1 MEAGWDDEILRE
13 QLEALVSDGFDLDLT
28 GFTHD
33 ELASYLDE
41 DSSSDQD
48 DEAPEVE
55 TTAVTQP
62 GDLWLLGPH
71 RILCGDALESSH
83 LDVLMG
89 GEPADM
95 VFTDPPYGV
104 AYRPA
109 AKPGGAAHSPI
120 ANDDLDEGF
129 GPFLHQT
136 CLNLLRVTRGG
147 IYICMSSSQLHV
159 LYDAFTTAGGHWSTF
174 VIWSKDTFTLGRS
187 DYQRQYEP
195 LLYGWKQGGARH
207 WCGDRNQGDVWC
219 FDKPRVN
226 ALHPTMKPVELIERT
241 IRNSSRSGDRILD
254 VFGGSGSTLIACE
267 KTKRRGRLLELDAL
281 YVDVT
286 IRRWQDYTGGTA
298 KRASDERTFN
308 EVCEGAKAS
317 ESGQ

>member
-41 DSSSDQD
+41 DSSADQD

-62 GDLWLLGPH
+62 GDIWLLGPH

-109 AKPGGAAHSPI
+109 AKPGGAAPSPI

-136 CLNLLRVTRGG
+136 CLNLYALREGESTSDV
-147 IYICMSSSQLHV
+147 IL
-159 LYDAFTTAGGHWSTF
+159 TTPCVVRCFHHSWRPL
-174 VIWSKDTFTLGRS
+174 VNLRDLVERYVTLGRS

-241 IRNSSRSGDRILD
+241 ILSSSRSGDRILD
-254 VFGGSGSTLIACE
+254 VFGGSGSTSLPAR
-267 KTKRRGRLLELDAL
+267 KRNGAVGSWNYAL

-286 IRRWQDYTGGTA
+286 IRRW
-298 KRASDERTFN
+298 RLHRRH
-308 EVCEGAKAS
+308 CETRLR
-317 ESGQ
+317 